1 MKAIHFVQWQQFDG
15 WNVVGVSIR
24 YPCFPIGRSGN
35 SNFVFG
41 DKFLFS
47 GSGLSARRPTP
58 NLEDQGLLLV
68 WPLPFDQ
75 SGMVRPARDQK
86 SPPAQLSGSLRH
98 TSSTTTTRC
107 QPKVKKKIALC
118 IVLSPPMLSAHDGP
132 ALLCFVAG
140 WWHTFDISTPV
151 MWQSFGY
158 PCVLGNSIPESLVF
172 SLVGLRK
179 TLKTLNTTDSSGKH
193 SGRGY
198 PFKEKENKRNK

>member
-107 QPKVKKKIALC
+107 QPKVKKKNSTVYCAFSTNAFSSWWASFALFC
-118 IVLSPPMLSAHDGP
+118 CRLMTHIWYLHASDVTVIWLS
-132 ALLCFVAG
+132 LCFA
-140 WWHTFDISTPV
+140 
-151 MWQSFGY
+151 
-158 PCVLGNSIPESLVF
+158 
-172 SLVGLRK
+172 
-179 TLKTLNTTDSSGKH
+179 
-193 SGRGY
+193 
-198 PFKEKENKRNK
+198 